1 MLTLESIESVHLPGK
16 GLDGKMVNFSP
27 FYLSAQQRLPQ
38 PKPMA
43 GSRVGV
49 PAAACTQLVAVK
61 VSETYV
67 VLQIGGICA
76 LTAASDQKVQTEGPL
91 ATVVK
96 CDPHGNH
103 KEIATEYIQ
112 KKMRKEHKCFMTKKN
127 QLNSKGDNN
136 AGNEGQKA
144 VRHAETN
151 SKTTNSSLP
160 VIV

>member
-1 MLTLESIESVHLPGK
+1 
-16 GLDGKMVNFSP
+16 
-27 FYLSAQQRLPQ
+27 
-38 PKPMA
+38 MA

-49 PAAACTQLVAVK
+49 PAAACTQLVGVK

-76 LTAASDQKVQTEGPL
+76 LTAASDQKVQTEGSL

-112 KKMRKEHKCFMTKKN
+112 KKMRKELKCFMTKKKST
-127 QLNSKGDNN
+127 QFKRR
-136 AGNEGQKA
+136 Q
-144 VRHAETN
+144 
-151 SKTTNSSLP
+151 
-160 VIV
+160 